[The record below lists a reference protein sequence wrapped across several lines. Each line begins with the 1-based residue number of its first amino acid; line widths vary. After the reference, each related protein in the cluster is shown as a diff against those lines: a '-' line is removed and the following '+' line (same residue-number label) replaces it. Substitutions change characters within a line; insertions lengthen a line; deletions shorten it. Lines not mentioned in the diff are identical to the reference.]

1 MPELFTD
8 AMVLPL
14 AAAVVFPVV
23 VALGVYVLRRVLIG
37 RNPDIDER

>member
-8 AMVLPL
+8 VMILPV

-23 VALGVYVLRRVLIG
+23 VAVGVYVLRRILIG
-37 RNPDIDER
+37 RNPDIEER